1 MGRKHTG
8 YCLNISS
15 TFGAITFSCAVQGY
29 LSSTLKQKLYQES
42 DSQQNVE
49 AFKNWQSLTA
59 TLPSQP
65 LMQKIQYI
73 LLPQQVPGFSFE
85 THYRLGSHPQFEWL
99 NRMEIF
105 VL

>member
-1 MGRKHTG
+1 MNAEKDTKWGENTG

-15 TFGAITFSCAVQGY
+15 TFGAITFSCAVQCY

-59 TLPSQP
+59 TLPSQQTP
-65 LMQKIQYI
+65 HAKDSVYSTPTASSRI
-73 LLPQQVPGFSFE
+73 
-85 THYRLGSHPQFEWL
+85 
-99 NRMEIF
+99 
-105 VL
+105 